1 MQANVAKQLRRLFPE
16 LKIEEEYEDPKSG
29 FSIDIWAEMGGPRNE
44 SDTGSG
50 AGRVWAVEV
59 DGPSHFLKVRGPNQ
73 TNSMLDRRIEIRL
86 CGAWR

>member
-16 LKIEEEYEDPKSG
+16 LKIEVEYQDARSG
-29 FSIDIWAEMGGPRNE
+29 YSIDIRAERSGVGNA

-59 DGPSHFLKVRGPNQ
+59 DGPSHFLKVLGPNQ
-73 TNSMLDRRIEIRL
+73 L
-86 CGAWR
+86 CS

>member
-29 FSIDIWAEMGGPRNE
+29 FSIDIWAESRWDRDE
-44 SDTGSG
+44 SDTGEG

-59 DGPSHFLKVRGPNQ
+59 DGPTHFLKVWAP
-73 TNSMLDRRIEIRL
+73 TEV
-86 CGAWR
+86 CA

>member
-16 LKIEEEYEDPKSG
+16 LKIKEEYEDVRSG
-29 FSIDIWAEMGGPRNE
+29 YRMDIRAERCGAGNA

-59 DGPSHFLKVRGPNQ
+59 DGPTHFLKVGGFTQ
-73 TNSMLDRRIEIRL
+73 V
-86 CGAWR
+86 

>member
-1 MQANVAKQLRRLFPE
+1 MQAGVAKQLRQLFPE
-16 LKIEEEYEDPKSG
+16 LKIEEEYEDARSAY
-29 FSIDIWAEMGGPRNE
+29 SIDIRAERSGAGNA

-73 TNSMLDRRIEIRL
+73 L
-86 CGAWR
+86 CA